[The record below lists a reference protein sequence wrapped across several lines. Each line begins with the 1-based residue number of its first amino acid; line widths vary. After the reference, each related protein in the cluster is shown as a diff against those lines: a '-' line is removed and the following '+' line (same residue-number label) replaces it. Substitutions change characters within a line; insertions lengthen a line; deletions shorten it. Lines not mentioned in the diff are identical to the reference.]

1 MTRMRDW
8 LLEELQPSSA
18 ISHTTKDGSA
28 YDATLHSSMQSFW
41 DLFDKGEYVQQLTCK
56 KCNTTFE
63 ETKEAF
69 SEVVLQLPP
78 SHQEGE
84 QQTCTLDELIRR
96 HNETAECEDYQ
107 CTICNTRTIARS
119 ARRISQ
125 YPKIMCI
132 VLSRW
137 GQDDTRNDLAV
148 TYPLQGLFGSVHHNM
163 NRGKSGHYT
172 AICKSPDPDNWIL
185 YDDDTVRR
193 EQFVTKGKNGKVKRK
208 FMKSASILFYNDF
221 TADPV
226 RSNNL
231 HEHNENDETQED
243 VEADAKQGQNKS
255 TNETAQAASIDIQ
268 TQNDSSN
275 DPGPPKSRCC
285 DWAMGSFSQ
294 TGRDTPHQERCISE
308 GVRMKT
314 CTMEG
319 CSTMVHT
326 LCHNNWLDAHCYLR
340 APPGQHVCRQHSN
353 SYCLWVRLR
362 AGKIQRSQNGCIPGS
377 AAATK

>member
-18 ISHTTKDGSA
+18 ISHTTTDGSA

-41 DLFDKGEYVQQLTCK
+41 DLFGTGEYMQQLTCK

-78 SHQEGE
+78 SHQDSE

-107 CTICNTRTIARS
+107 CTICNTRTTARS

-125 YPKIMCI
+125 YPKILCI

-163 NRGKSGHYT
+163 NKGKSGHYI
-172 AICKSPDPDNWIL
+172 AICESQDPHYWFL
-185 YDDDTVRR
+185 YDDDNVRR
-193 EQFVTKGKNGKVKRK
+193 EQFVNKKNGKVLTK
-208 FMKSASILFYNDF
+208 FMKSASILFYVDF

-243 VEADAKQGQNKS
+243 VEAHAKQGQNKS
-255 TNETAQAASIDIQ
+255 TNETVQAASINIQ
-268 TQNDSSN
+268 TQNDSSEVEPCPLLPFYY
-275 DPGPPKSRCC
+275 D
-285 DWAMGSFSQ
+285 
-294 TGRDTPHQERCISE
+294 
-308 GVRMKT
+308 
-314 CTMEG
+314 
-319 CSTMVHT
+319 
-326 LCHNNWLDAHCYLR
+326 
-340 APPGQHVCRQHSN
+340 N
-353 SYCLWVRLR
+353 SPW
-362 AGKIQRSQNGCIPGS
+362 
-377 AAATK
+377 